1 MEGEELLNPRIDS
14 HGPVNNLRFPIWFGL
29 VLPQVALWGIGFIR
43 PDNPIFLVI
52 WYVLTFFYM
61 VVSYKYLNAASYL
74 RPSLSKIFI
83 GLLGGL
89 LVLILEVFFSELFP
103 NIQGSQL
110 SPNMVSFIPL
120 YACVCGAV
128 WEEVL
133 FRGILNKRI
142 FNGSGVGLIISSLGF
157 SLLHGYLSP
166 LIILYFLMALIFSF
180 CNRGKADISASI
192 VAHIV
197 VNTVV
202 FFLNF

>member
-1 MEGEELLNPRIDS
+1 M
-14 HGPVNNLRFPIWFGL
+14 
-29 VLPQVALWGIGFIR
+29 PQVALWVIGFVR
-43 PDNPIFLVI
+43 TDNPIFLVI

-61 VVSYKYLNAASYL
+61 VVSYKYLTAASYL

-83 GLLGGL
+83 GLLGGI
-89 LVLILEVFFSELFP
+89 LVLILEVVFSELFP

-110 SPNMVSFIPL
+110 SPNMVPFIPL
-120 YACVCGAV
+120 YVCVCGPV

-142 FNGSGVGLIISSLGF
+142 FNGSSLGLIMSSLGF

-166 LIILYFLMALIFSF
+166 LIILYFLMALIFSL
-180 CNRGKADISASI
+180 CNRGRTDVSASI

>member
-1 MEGEELLNPRIDS
+1 MEGEVSLNPRIDS
-14 HGPVNNLRFPIWFGL
+14 HGGVSNLRFAIWFGL
-29 VLPQVALWGIGFIR
+29 VMPQVALWGIGFVR
-43 PDNPIFLVI
+43 PNNPIFLVI

-61 VVSYKYLNAASYL
+61 FVSYKYLAAVSYL
-74 RPSLSKIFI
+74 KPSPSKIFI
-83 GLLGGL
+83 GLLGGI
-89 LVLILEVFFSELFP
+89 LVLILEVIFAELFP

-110 SPNMVSFIPL
+110 DPNMTPFIPL
-120 YACVCGAV
+120 YACICGPL

-142 FNGSGVGLIISSLGF
+142 FRGSILGLVVSSLGF
-157 SLLHGYLSP
+157 SLLHDYLSP

-180 CNRGKADISASI
+180 CNRGKTDISASI
-192 VAHIV
+192 VAHMV